1 MRKTLLATTAL
12 AFAGAMAA
20 GSASAADKMS
30 VGVHGYMEQWV
41 GMSDVDNSGTKEG
54 AVEVRSDAEIHFRG
68 TLKADNG
75 LTFTVDIQLE
85 GNNQDNQKDADKNS
99 TDVSS
104 MIDES
109 FLKITGDFG
118 DLRIGSEDAASI
130 LTHFGHQD
138 VGSGFDAGDVNAWL
152 GFGGPTTG
160 GTGTGYHSD
169 QLRVVYFTP
178 RMNGVQLAGDYMP
191 SKSDQ
196 AKGGNSPDNNDEDAW
211 SAGVNYKGA
220 IGDSSVAVSLGHH
233 SQSTVGGDDA
243 TYTNFGLRVGV
254 GMFGFSVAYGEA
266 DDGVKGDSA
275 KDHETVIVGAKY
287 ADGPVAVSVGFA
299 TKDPGVGEETDSAIL
314 SAAYTLAPGVAWKS
328 SLFSAEKGDAEGT
341 AFVTGVTVGF

>member
-12 AFAGAMAA
+12 AFAGAVAA
-20 GSASAADKMS
+20 GSAAAADKMS

-41 GMSDVDNSGTKEG
+41 GMSDVDNFGTKEG

-68 TLKADNG
+68 TLAADNG
-75 LTFTVDIQLE
+75 LTFTVDVQLE
-85 GNNQDNQKDADKNS
+85 GNNAAGS
-99 TDVSS
+99 Y
-104 MIDES
+104 IDES

-138 VGSGFDAGDVNAWL
+138 VGSGFDAGDVKSWL

-160 GTGTGYHSD
+160 GAGTGYHSD

-191 SKSDQ
+191 SEGAGQ
-196 AKGGNSPDNNDEDAW
+196 AASGNNPDNNDTDAW
-211 SAGVNYKGA
+211 SVGVNYTGA
-220 IGDSSVAVSLGHH
+220 VGDSSVAVSAGHH
-233 SQSTVGGDDA
+233 SQSTVAGDDA
-243 TYTNFGLRVGV
+243 TYTNFGLRVGM

-287 ADGPVAVSVGFA
+287 ADGPVALSLGFA
-299 TKDPGVGEETDSAIL
+299 TKDPGVGDATDSAIL

-328 SLFSAEKGDAEGT
+328 SLFSAEQGDAEGT